1 MCDDDDRA
9 VFRQVGEGA
18 LYEAF
23 RFRVQGSMRGYV
35 VVEVVYV
42 WW

>member
-9 VFRQVGEGA
+9 VLRQVGEGA

-23 RFRVQGSMRGYV
+23 RFRVQGSTARLRGG
-35 VVEVVYV
+35 
-42 WW
+42 